1 MHTIIFNDITHR
13 NEKENISNKD
23 KVEDLE
29 LDNTDG
35 LIDVLS
41 GVVKQIINLI
51 NYDID
56 QLDKSPKT
64 KRVLKIIKLILNFF
78 NVFKKNKEQKTPSY
92 SENGVSR

>member
-1 MHTIIFNDITHR
+1 MIFNDIIHR
-13 NEKENISNKD
+13 NEEENISNKD
-23 KVEDLE
+23 KIEDLE

-35 LIDVLS
+35 LIDVLG

-51 NYDID
+51 NSDID

-64 KRVLKIIKLILNFF
+64 KIVLNIIKLILNFF
-78 NVFKKNKEQKTPSY
+78 NVFKKNKERKPPLH